1 MIVLGYI
8 GALIMGLVL
17 GLIGGGGSILTV
29 PILHYLFGIDAATAT
44 AYSLFV
50 VGATAATGSV
60 SHLKQ
65 GNVNWTSA
73 LRFGVPSIAAVFA
86 TRAWLLPAIPEQIGS
101 LAKGTVLLVLFA
113 LLMLAAAIGMVRKG
127 AAAHPAPTRARSTAL
142 LITVLEGIIV
152 GSLTGL
158 VGAGGGFLIIP
169 ALVMFGGLGMKQAI
183 GTSLVIIAAKS
194 LIGFSGDL
202 LAGLNA
208 DWSFLLTCAATAIV
222 GILIGAALSAKL
234 SAERLKPAFGWFV
247 LVMGVV
253 ILATELG
260 NW

>member
-8 GALIMGLVL
+8 GALLMGLVL

-29 PILHYLFGIDAATAT
+29 PILHYLFGIEAATAT

-60 SHLKQ
+60 SHVRQ

-73 LRFGVPSIAAVFA
+73 IWFGAPSIAAVFA
-86 TRAWLLPAIPEQIGS
+86 TRTWLLPALPNQIGPI
-101 LAKGTVLLVLFA
+101 AKGTALLVLFA
-113 LLMLAAAIGMVRKG
+113 LLMLAAAIGMVRKSTTVV
-127 AAAHPAPTRARSTAL
+127 PAPTRSHATAL
-142 LITVLEGIIV
+142 LITVLEGIVV

-202 LAGLNA
+202 LAGLHA
-208 DWSFLLTCAATAIV
+208 DWPFLLMCTATAIV
-222 GILIGAALSAKL
+222 GILFGTALNAKL